1 MIMANKQTL
10 LLTLFVVALNTIPSN
25 SFAPKTANLF
35 NRDTIHQIRSAYYT
49 TLPAT
54 ATDNA
59 GFEAKES
66 EVEKLLR
73 KARELRQEAEAAEED
88 LHSTLIE
95 KKSSHDQEVDAAIA
109 KLFPQQGPDE
119 HVQHL
124 VDRLHECQFSTS
136 KLQDVVT
143 RLHEREIA
151 ARGLKHVES
160 KKHGD
165 SGHVSFEVVSSP
177 NESELHKVDGLVNTL
192 IQAASLV
199 DEEYWKKKR
208 VQGEKL
214 KLHHSDK
221 IHWTTG
227 NLASILKER
236 AGFLGREHSEQFQ
249 KRMAEYY
256 EAARRKDKK
265 EDEKKSQKR

>member
-1 MIMANKQTL
+1 MANKQTL

-25 SFAPKTANLF
+25 CFTPKTANVF
-35 NRDTIHQIRSAYYT
+35 NTNTIHEIRSSYYSI
-49 TLPAT
+49 LSAT
-54 ATDNA
+54 ATDNT

-66 EVEKLLR
+66 EIEKLLR
-73 KARELRQEAEAAEED
+73 KARELRQEAEAAEKD
-88 LHSTLIE
+88 LHSTLID
-95 KKSSHDQEVDAAIA
+95 KKSCHDQEIDTAIA
-109 KLFPQQGPDE
+109 KLFPHQGTDE
-119 HVQHL
+119 HVQHV
-124 VDRLHECQFSTS
+124 VDRLHECQFSTK

-160 KKHGD
+160 KKHDD

-177 NESELHKVDGLVNTL
+177 NESELHKVNGLVDTL
-192 IQAASLV
+192 IEAASLV

-227 NLASILKER
+227 NLASILQER
-236 AGFLGREHSEQFQ
+236 VGFLGREHSEQFQ

-256 EAARRKDKK
+256 ESARRKDKG
-265 EDEKKSQKR
+265 EEKKKSKKR